1 MLKHARGRASRAA
14 TRDPAF
20 VSPTGRPTLAS
31 LDVLTGGQRP
41 GQRVSELIDFRH
53 VQLVRQRQYQRRTD
67 ALSRACMRSAR
78 AARLKLC
85 RLHRTCAARTR
96 GLGYVPIVR
105 RALDKGSIVRS
116 EGRWGILTTMP
127 RRAPPSRV
135 VIAASRSGAGSET
148 PLSSDRSKDSS
159 KLSQPRRLSTIRS
172 EDGNVSATRLVPDLF
187 VAPRELSKN
196 FHKGGTTMPD
206 ERSPTPSPKKSAPP
220 ANTTVSAE
228 RPAGTGAGGT
238 PRDPGVSERRAGV
251 RTDSGGMQVPRH
263 TS

>member
-96 GLGYVPIVR
+96 GRVYVPIVR
-105 RALDKGSIVRS
+105 RALGNGSIVRS
-116 EGRWGILTTMP
+116 EGRRGILTTMP

-135 VIAASRSGAGSET
+135 VIAESRSGAGSET

-159 KLSQPRRLSTIRS
+159 KLSQPRRLSTIRAEGS
-172 EDGNVSATRLVPDLF
+172 NVSATRSVPDLF
-187 VAPRELSKN
+187 VAPARAQQKFSQRW
-196 FHKGGTTMPD
+196 HTMPD
-206 ERSPTPSPKKSAPP
+206 ERSPTPSPKKARRPP
-220 ANTTVSAE
+220 I
-228 RPAGTGAGGT
+228 
-238 PRDPGVSERRAGV
+238 PGSQQNSRRARV
-251 RTDSGGMQVPRH
+251 PAVHRETRASVSGAQA
-263 TS
+263 

>member
-41 GQRVSELIDFRH
+41 GQRVAELIDFRH

-116 EGRWGILTTMP
+116 EGRRCLGGPLHPESSSP
-127 RRAPPSRV
+127 RA
-135 VIAASRSGAGSET
+135 
-148 PLSSDRSKDSS
+148 
-159 KLSQPRRLSTIRS
+159 
-172 EDGNVSATRLVPDLF
+172 
-187 VAPRELSKN
+187 
-196 FHKGGTTMPD
+196 
-206 ERSPTPSPKKSAPP
+206 
-220 ANTTVSAE
+220 
-228 RPAGTGAGGT
+228 
-238 PRDPGVSERRAGV
+238 DPGLEAKHLCRV
-251 RTDSGGMQVPRH
+251 TVPRTLRSCPSH
-263 TS
+263 GACQPYARKGAM

>member
-41 GQRVSELIDFRH
+41 GQRVAELIDFRH

-159 KLSQPRRLSTIRS
+159 KLSQPRRLSTIRAEGS
-172 EDGNVSATRLVPDLF
+172 NVSATRSVPDF
-187 VAPRELSKN
+187 VRCAGASSAKIFTKAVPRCGTGVRQLRRRKKRAARQYQDLSRTA
-196 FHKGGTTMPD
+196 GGHGCRRYT
-206 ERSPTPSPKKSAPP
+206 
-220 ANTTVSAE
+220 E
-228 RPAGTGAGGT
+228 RPG
-238 PRDPGVSERRAGV
+238 R
-251 RTDSGGMQVPRH
+251 Q
-263 TS
+263 